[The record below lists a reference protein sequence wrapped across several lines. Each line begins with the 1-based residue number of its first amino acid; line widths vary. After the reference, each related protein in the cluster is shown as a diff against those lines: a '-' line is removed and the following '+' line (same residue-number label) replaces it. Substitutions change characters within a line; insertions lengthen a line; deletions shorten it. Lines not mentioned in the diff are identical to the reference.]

1 MSSRSEQK
9 PMRSW
14 PSPTVYLPGATPSSC
29 SSSVWSTYCDGKY
42 SSKAMMPTSLGHGPR
57 QLIGADPGIL
67 EEREEVLAPTV
78 FDRPAAI
85 CIYKKRRRAE
95 QPTWPTD
102 QSQLTNNMRRYL
114 VPQISGQSAS
124 GKHKHAPEPYLL
136 SNGVSCTM
144 SGEKKQPIRVRQSF
158 LAREDVEKLL
168 AAFIK
173 DKGDAALQAA
183 LSLYNSTW
191 EPTPSQE
198 NIKKTLVDIETDFLF
213 LASTQAA
220 LKLHA
225 DNAKTGRTYSYL
237 FSEPNQMAGIIR
249 RYPSWMGADN
259 TDDVPYVFGKPFPRP
274 SHQDLSGYMI
284 AYWTN
289 FARTGTGQKFVELNS
304 KMDESYRERI

>member
-1 MSSRSEQK
+1 MMKMKSVVAIAVFLE
-9 PMRSW
+9 
-14 PSPTVYLPGATPSSC
+14 TVSAI
-29 SSSVWSTYCDGKY
+29 SVTRVGEHRGRFGSGKNIPLAAGRHMDVFKGIPFADILQHSQFSGQELADRGNVIVVSIGY
-42 SSKAMMPTSLGHGPR
+42 RVGSLGFLSTGEP
-57 QLIGADPGIL
+57 
-67 EEREEVLAPTV
+67 ELA
-78 FDRPAAI
+78 
-85 CIYKKRRRAE
+85 
-95 QPTWPTD
+95 
-102 QSQLTNNMRRYL
+102 
-114 VPQISGQSAS
+114 G
-124 GKHKHAPEPYLL
+124 G
-136 SNGVSCTM
+136 
-144 SGEKKQPIRVRQSF
+144 
-158 LAREDVEKLL
+158 EDVEKLL

-304 KMDESYRERI
+304 KMDESYAGENMRMRYVDLWNNVIPSLRTIIPDKDHMHQLCTSVWT